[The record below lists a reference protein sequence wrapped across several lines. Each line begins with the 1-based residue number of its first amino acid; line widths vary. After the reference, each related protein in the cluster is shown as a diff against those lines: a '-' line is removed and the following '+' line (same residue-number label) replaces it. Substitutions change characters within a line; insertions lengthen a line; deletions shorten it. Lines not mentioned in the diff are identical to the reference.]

1 MEPEEHLIDSLL
13 AEKARHPGE
22 HDEIFL
28 TKLDHRIDNEDRIAS
43 VAPIAPV
50 AQSPKIIL
58 FIPYAAAA
66 GLVIAVSLS
75 LYFSKQP
82 SSEPTLASHQL
93 APEQAN
99 LVAEAKEQATTVGD
113 SASNDRLK
121 DIEADVKAK
130 DHMRTARAAPI
141 VQSLDADPLASP
153 RPKLEDL
160 DAAQADAAPMDNF
173 AAGAGTE
180 MATDKLGKKG
190 IHPSMQQ
197 MQSALNSGD
206 PARIV
211 LHIDA
216 TPEQAQSFAK
226 ALAALTHGTPALPRR
241 LDAPKKVQLKSAIA
255 ILQRSLTPATQQIKL
270 INGTFKLNPFQLAN
284 NNNETITKQLAA
296 LNLVPTLLSPT
307 KPGSRMMMEMRHS
320 EKARAPKSSK
330 GKGKVK
336 ADQNTQLLK
345 KLAIWQSLLSD
356 E

>member
-13 AEKARHPGE
+13 AEKARQPGE

-28 TKLDHRIDNEDRIAS
+28 TKLDHRIDNEDGIAS
-43 VAPIAPV
+43 VAPIGPV
-50 AQSPKIIL
+50 AQSPKIIS

-99 LVAEAKEQATTVGD
+99 LVTEAKELSSIVGD

-121 DIEADVKAK
+121 DIKADVKAK
-130 DHMRTARAAPI
+130 DHMRAARAAPI
-141 VQSLDADPLASP
+141 VQSLHTDPEKSFGAKKVHPS
-153 RPKLEDL
+153 
-160 DAAQADAAPMDNF
+160 AAKADAAPMDNF
-173 AAGAGTE
+173 GGGAGAE
-180 MATDKLGKKG
+180 MAPGKLGKKM

-197 MQSALNSGD
+197 MQAALNSGD

-216 TPEQAQSFAK
+216 KPEQAQSFAK
-226 ALAALTHGTPALPRR
+226 ALAALTHGTPALPSG
-241 LDAPKKVQLKSAIA
+241 LDAPKKVQLKSAIT
-255 ILQRSLTPATQQIKL
+255 ILQRSLTPDTQQVKL

-284 NNNETITKQLAA
+284 NNNETIAKQLAA

-307 KPGSRMMMEMRHS
+307 KPGKRMEMMEMRYD
-320 EKARAPKSSK
+320 KRANAPKGSK
-330 GKGKVK
+330 GKGK

-345 KLAIWQSLLSD
+345 KLAIWQSLLS